1 MEQALGP
8 TKATERI
15 AVLDI
20 LRGFAIFGVLV
31 VNTFYFFNPFLASP
45 EATISSTADRTAY
58 FIINFLFVAK
68 FYTLF
73 SFLFGLGMYIQMKR
87 SQEKGVRFVPLY
99 LKRLLILAMF
109 GFAHGVLLWIGDIL
123 LTYAITGV
131 VLLLFFRNCKPRT
144 LLIWAIIL
152 ITLPLI
158 FMTVSVGSIELA
170 RMAPEETGIYA
181 EVEAGFAE
189 AIQQIEADNANDY
202 DVYANGSF
210 LDITAERF
218 NDFISLLLTITW
230 FTIPPVLAMFLLGVR
245 AGKREWFTNPE
256 AHQNTFRNLLL
267 WALPLGLLL
276 NFYVAITGFS
286 QNQIGT
292 SAESFNWMMLSQF
305 FALSVGSVLLCL
317 SYIAIIVQVCNTAT
331 GARILKPLAPVGR
344 MALSNYLTHSIVM
357 TTLAYG
363 YGFGLFGSVGLAIGL
378 LMSIVLYAIQIPLS
392 NWWMSRFRFGPF
404 EWVWR
409 SLTYGTFQTM
419 RVVKPQPATK

>member
-1 MEQALGP
+1 METTLGP
-8 TKATERI
+8 TRASERI

-31 VNTFYFFNPFLASP
+31 VNTFYFFNPFLVSP
-45 EATISSTADRTAY
+45 EVTISSAADHTTL
-58 FIINFLFVAK
+58 FIINFLFLSK

-87 SQEKGVRFVPLY
+87 SQEKGIRFVPLY

-109 GFAHGVLLWIGDIL
+109 GFAHAFLLWIGDIL

-152 ITLPLI
+152 ISLPI
-158 FMTVSVGSIELA
+158 VYITVNVGAVELT
-170 RMAPEETGIYA
+170 RMAPETGIYEEIEA
-181 EVEAGFAE
+181 SFAAAAQELEVE
-189 AIQQIEADNANDY
+189 NANDY
-202 DVYANGSF
+202 DVYANGNF
-210 LDITAERF
+210 AQITAERF
-218 NDFISLLLTITW
+218 YDFTYFLLYLSWI
-230 FTIPPVLAMFLLGVR
+230 TIPPILAMFLLGVR

-256 AHQNTFRNLLL
+256 AHRTTFRNLLL

-276 NFYVAITGFS
+276 NFYIAITGFS
-286 QNQIGT
+286 QNQMGT
-292 SAESFNWMMLSQF
+292 SAEAFNWMMLSQY

-331 GARILKPLAPVGR
+331 GARLLKPLAPVGR

-363 YGFGLFGSVGLAIGL
+363 YGFGLFGSVGLAVGFL
-378 LMSIVLYAIQIPLS
+378 LSIILYAIQIPVS
-392 NWWMSRFRFGPF
+392 KWWMSRFRFGPF

-409 SLTYGTFQTM
+409 SLTYGTFQNM
-419 RVVKPQPATK
+419 RVMKPQPITK